1 MEETILEEISQK
13 HNEANAFISLFFAG
27 SDAIIYI
34 IILFLFGWEY
44 KNSDSPKQKL
54 SFLIILDAFLRII
67 TVFTDVYSKS
77 FIKELFFSSFAAIQ
91 FYTIIIF
98 INQMFNEKNH
108 EYNLEINSEMGNAK
122 LLTCIFFP
130 LIFSFKAIMSS
141 YKLLSI
147 IQYTFI
153 IVTAYIISNYVEKR
167 MKNFFF
173 IIMEKNAQFG
183 NLIYI
188 SNFPYFI
195 SMYIMINYFIE
206 ILALLV
212 SNNLLAVYIDM
223 ICLIF
228 KESVKYLVIIL
239 LIMINYTFDKY
250 STYSDLDFNNQ
261 SKNDDS
267 ETTKVEV
274 YKDEEEAKVAE

>member
-1 MEETILEEISQK
+1 MEQTFLEEISQK
-13 HNEANAFISLFFAG
+13 QNEANAFISLFFAG

-54 SFLIILDAFLRII
+54 SFLVILDAFLRII

-77 FIKELFFSSFAAIQ
+77 IIKELFFSSFAAIQ

-147 IQYTFI
+147 IQYTLI
-153 IVTAYIISNYVEKR
+153 IVATCRISNYVEKR
-167 MKNFFF
+167 MKNFFS

-206 ILALLV
+206 ILSLFF
-212 SNNLLAVYIDM
+212 SNNLIAVYIDM
-223 ICLIF
+223 ICRII

-239 LIMINYTFDKY
+239 LIIINYTFDKY
-250 STYSDLDFNNQ
+250 STYSDLDFNNH
-261 SKNDDS
+261 SKNEDS
-267 ETTKVEV
+267 ETAKVEV
-274 YKDEEEAKVAE
+274 YKDEEEAKVVE

>member
-1 MEETILEEISQK
+1 LEETILEEISQK

-153 IVTAYIISNYVEKR
+153 IVAAYIISNYVEKR

-195 SMYIMINYFIE
+195 SLYIMINYFIE

>member
-1 MEETILEEISQK
+1 LEETILEEISQK

-141 YKLLSI
+141 FKLLSI

-153 IVTAYIISNYVEKR
+153 IVAAYIISNYVEKR

>member
-153 IVTAYIISNYVEKR
+153 IVAAYIISNYVEKR

-195 SMYIMINYFIE
+195 SLYIMINYFIE

>member
-195 SMYIMINYFIE
+195 SLYIMINYFIE

>member
-153 IVTAYIISNYVEKR
+153 IVAAYIISNYVEKR

>member
-167 MKNFFF
+167 MTNFFF

-195 SMYIMINYFIE
+195 SLYIMINYFIE

>member
-1 MEETILEEISQK
+1 LEETILEEISQK

-153 IVTAYIISNYVEKR
+153 IVAAYIISNYVEKR

>member
-141 YKLLSI
+141 FKLLSI

-153 IVTAYIISNYVEKR
+153 IVAAYIISNYVEKR

>member
-108 EYNLEINSEMGNAK
+108 EYNLEINLEMGNAK

-153 IVTAYIISNYVEKR
+153 IVAAYIISNYVEKR